1 MIDTT
6 TRANARRTMELV
18 LATDAQHLQAIKAAI
33 ATNKKTIDEAV
44 ATLDKLVHLPEGKAL
59 LAQLKEKRGQYVQS
73 FTRVIGLVDGGA
85 RDDAIA
91 LIKSETLP
99 ALDALQEPIN
109 GLTALQKRIVAN
121 SSTEVLGDIRNSS
134 WVMLALALGLSGL
147 ALGSVLAYWI
157 TRSITVPLRRAVQVA
172 QTVAAGDLGSHIAVA
187 GRDETSELL
196 QALRDMNHNLQ
207 NIVSQVRSGTDTIAT
222 ATSQIAAGN
231 QDLSSR
237 TEEQASALEQTA
249 ASMQELAGTVKHN
262 FDSGKHANELAE
274 SAAQVAAKGGAV
286 VAQVVDTMEA
296 INASSRKIADIIG
309 VIDGIA
315 FQTNILA
322 LNAAVEAARAGEQ
335 GRGFAVVAS
344 EVRSLAG
351 RSAVA
356 AKEIKEL
363 ISASVDNVSAG
374 CTLVEQAGSTMDE
387 IVVSVRRVTDIMGE
401 ISLASQDQTTG
412 IDQINQA
419 MVQMDQV
426 TQSNAALVE
435 EAAAAAQSL
444 EQQAQALVQATSVFR
459 LDSPSQRL
467 ALPA

>member
-1 MIDTT
+1 MSDWKIGTRLGLAFGLLIVMMLGVVVIGLVRFGTVGTVNSRIIEEDWVKAEAANVIDTT

-59 LAQLKEKRGQYVQS
+59 LAQLKDKRGQYVQS

-134 WVMLALALGLSGL
+134 WVMLALGLSGL

-322 LNAAVEAARAGEQ
+322 LNAAVEAARAG
-335 GRGFAVVAS
+335 
-344 EVRSLAG
+344 
-351 RSAVA
+351 
-356 AKEIKEL
+356 
-363 ISASVDNVSAG
+363 
-374 CTLVEQAGSTMDE
+374 
-387 IVVSVRRVTDIMGE
+387 
-401 ISLASQDQTTG
+401 
-412 IDQINQA
+412 
-419 MVQMDQV
+419 
-426 TQSNAALVE
+426 
-435 EAAAAAQSL
+435 
-444 EQQAQALVQATSVFR
+444 
-459 LDSPSQRL
+459 
-467 ALPA
+467 